1 MVEKGDV
8 QDTDLTFRGE
18 SLLHSAPL
26 TIRAFRKGYF
36 GDYGEYIVTIGLLL
50 FAFSTAIAWSYYG
63 DRAVTYLWG
72 SKWVMPYRVLYILGF
87 FVASF
92 MDTTIIWT
100 FSGIAIAMMTLPNL
114 FGILMLRKE
123 MKQTVKDYWKDF
135 NQE

>member
-1 MVEKGDV
+1 DV
-8 QDTDLTFRGE
+8 QNTNLLFTGE

-26 TIRAFRKGYF
+26 TIRAFRKGFF

-63 DRAVTYLWG
+63 DRAVTYLFG
-72 SKWVMPYRVLYILGF
+72 TKWVMAYRILYVAGF

-92 MDTTIIWT
+92 TDTTIIWT

-123 MKQTVKDYWKDF
+123 MKSTVKEYWEDF
-135 NQE
+135 DASKWEK